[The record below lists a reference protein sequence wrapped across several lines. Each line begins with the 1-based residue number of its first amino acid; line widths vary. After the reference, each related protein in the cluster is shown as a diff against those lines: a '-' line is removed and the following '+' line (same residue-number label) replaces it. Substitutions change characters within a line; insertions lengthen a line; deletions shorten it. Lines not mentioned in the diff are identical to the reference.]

1 MSLIL
6 TRLININLYF
16 LRLKNILENIKLDKE
31 KCVEEKKML
40 NIMIQSLNG
49 KNKFK
54 NMFFLRIDRIK
65 KSVHR

>member
-1 MSLIL
+1 M
-6 TRLININLYF
+6 
-16 LRLKNILENIKLDKE
+16 NILENIKLDKE